1 MVDPSASSNKS
12 LRLRSRMIGLAIGVL
27 LLIGCFLV
35 SLVAGAA
42 RTDFNTVWNA
52 LFAFNDS
59 TEQVIIRTARLPRA
73 LIAPTVGAALAIAGA
88 LMQGL
93 TRNPLADSGLLG
105 INAGAAF
112 AVVATTVWLENT
124 SMQLYIWVAF
134 AGAAIAAGAVY
145 FLGSLGRRGMTTLK
159 LVLAGAVLSYL
170 LAAFTTGLLIL
181 SERTLEEIRF
191 WLAGSVAG
199 QNLEAFWQVSPYL
212 IAGFAIAFSLGRQMT
227 ALALG
232 EEVAHGLG
240 LRIGRVKAMSAI
252 AVVLLAGGSVALA
265 GPIAFVGLVVPH
277 LARFWVG
284 VDYRWLLPYAA
295 IWGAILLSLADLAAR
310 WLLQPQELPVG
321 VMMTLLGGPFFVY
334 LARSRVK
341 S

>member
-1 MVDPSASSNKS
+1 MVDPPTS
-12 LRLRSRMIGLAIGVL
+12 LNESPRLRQRIIGLAIGVL

-35 SLVAGAA
+35 NLVAGTAK
-42 RTDFNTVWNA
+42 TDFNTVWNA

-73 LIAPTVGAALAIAGA
+73 LIAPTVGAALAVAGA

-93 TRNPLADSGLLG
+93 TRNPLSDSGLLG
-105 INAGAAF
+105 INAGAAL
-112 AVVATTVWLENT
+112 AVVATTVWLGNA
-124 SMQLYIWVAF
+124 SMQLYVWVAF
-134 AGAAIAAGAVY
+134 IGAAIAAVAVY
-145 FLGSLGRRGMTTLK
+145 FLGSLGRRGMTPLK
-159 LVLAGAVLSYL
+159 LILAGAVLSYL

-199 QNLEAFWQVSPYL
+199 RSLEVFWQVFPYAA
-212 IAGFAIAFSLGRQMT
+212 IGFAIAFSLGRQMT
-227 ALALG
+227 ALSLG
-232 EEVAHGLG
+232 EDVARGLG
-240 LRIGRVKAMSAI
+240 LRIGRVKVMSAI
-252 AVVLLAGGSVALA
+252 AVVLLAGGAVALA

-277 LARFWVG
+277 LVRFWVG
-284 VDYRWLLPYAA
+284 VDYQWLLPYAA

-321 VMMTLLGGPFFVY
+321 VMTTLLGGPFFIY

>member
-1 MVDPSASSNKS
+1 
-12 LRLRSRMIGLAIGVL
+12 MIGLAIGVL

-35 SLVAGAA
+35 NLVAGAA

-73 LIAPTVGAALAIAGA
+73 LIAPTVGAALAVAGA

-105 INAGAAF
+105 INAGAAL
-112 AVVATTVWLENT
+112 AVVATTVWLGNA
-124 SMQLYIWVAF
+124 SMQLYTWVAF

-145 FLGSLGRRGMTTLK
+145 FLGSLGRRGMTPLK

-170 LAAFTTGLLIL
+170 LAAFTIGLLIL

-199 QNLEAFWQVSPYL
+199 RSLEAFWQVFPYL
-212 IAGFAIAFSLGRQMT
+212 IAGFAIAFSLGRQIT
-227 ALALG
+227 ALSLG
-232 EEVAHGLG
+232 EDVARGLG
-240 LRIGRVKAMSAI
+240 LRIGWVKAMSAI
-252 AVVLLAGGSVALA
+252 AVVLLAGGAVSLA

-277 LARFWVG
+277 LVRFWVG
-284 VDYRWLLPYAA
+284 VDYQWLLPYAA

-321 VMMTLLGGPFFVY
+321 VMTTLLGGPFFIY

-341 S
+341 

>member
-1 MVDPSASSNKS
+1 MVDSPTSANQW
-12 LRLRSRMIGLAIGVL
+12 LRLRGRIIGLVIGVL

-42 RTDFNTVWNA
+42 RTDFNTVWTA

-59 TEQVIIRTARLPRA
+59 TEHVVIRTARLPRA
-73 LIAPTVGAALAIAGA
+73 LIAPTVGAALAVAGA

-105 INAGAAF
+105 INAGAAL
-112 AVVATTVWLENT
+112 AVVATTVWLGNA
-124 SMQLYIWVAF
+124 SMQFFWMAF
-134 AGAAIAAGAVY
+134 IGAAIAAGAVY

-199 QNLEAFWQVSPYL
+199 QNLEVFWQVSPYL

-227 ALALG
+227 ALSLG

-277 LARFWVG
+277 LVRFWVG

-295 IWGAILLSLADLAAR
+295 IWGAILLLLADLAAR